1 MKISKVKEMLLS
13 GESFNVEIMRNPTEL
28 SEWIIWIRDTAGK
41 SYMLCTDDELLI
53 TSTDTNQYFVLL
65 QSIGLKQATVIF

>member
-13 GESFNVEIMRNPTEL
+13 GEFFNVEIMRNPVEL
-28 SEWIIWIRDTAGK
+28 AEWIIWIRDTAGK
-41 SYMLCTDDELLI
+41 SYMLCADDDLLI
-53 TSTDTNQYFVLL
+53 TSTDTKQYFMLL

>member
-13 GESFNVEIMRNPTEL
+13 GEFFNVEIMRNPGEL
-28 SEWIIWIRDTAGK
+28 AEWIIWIRDTAGK
-41 SYMLCTDDELLI
+41 SYMLCNDDALLI
-53 TSTDTNQYFVLL
+53 RSTDTNQYFMLL